1 VNQYTQGLM
10 NLVNLDQNVPINPVA
25 IQELFNEIDLDFNQ
39 QDLPKTHKSMAVGNE
54 CIREID

>member
-1 VNQYTQGLM
+1 M